1 MKNQSRPEGCC
12 SLLSPAKKFLAGAA
26 FCAVLCLSCFGS
38 RGQDSAASAPF
49 APFIHVE
56 TEGAVQALTVSDTA
70 LVIDVKFQDGSHV
83 IKAYGQPSGRLL
95 WEKTYVDV
103 YSHLPGPALH
113 VHGGRLAFY
122 AAETALSS
130 SSIGLHVLDLQ
141 TGAKLHYTRESPL
154 AARGSRIVSESGSTG
169 NVYDMAQ
176 GAYLK
181 KYSQAERLRFQALIG
196 DKVLYL
202 RSTGDDRRAWSP
214 LLLSLA
220 DGSESWTDRP
230 FSPEERAF
238 LSDEIPSS
246 PDLVAGGFPV
256 LIRQRHASPRLP
268 DAPLRFFLLTESGPC
283 RFYNLQDFG
292 LSGIHAERPDGV
304 VDFQHTRGT
313 GTNAVLV
320 AGVASPLSA
329 ETHYHSNLALVSFDA
344 RGGILS
350 RAAVPLEGASVH
362 FSGLDD
368 RGRLLLVLSD
378 ERVLAYD
385 LPSLRPGFARE
396 YKGLYF
402 QGNRRA
408 RLMGRELYVWGSYE
422 ARPSG
427 DCVFSLTTEA
437 GDLSAFY
444 PFGRNLGNLAAFKK
458 SYLDAFNTAHLFL
471 CFIKDVRTGGR
482 PVHRST
488 IVRIPRANRGWLD
501 ASLSVPPPVYTDS
514 AVPVTF
520 SPAFAALS
528 ASAGSISGG
537 KTWNTPSSPGTYT
550 LTLSVGGATRD
561 FPVPVAVRIVNK
573 PPVADFILVDPPEDS
588 MFRLVTHFDGAV
600 SRDPDGR
607 IVKYEWSYSC
617 QSGTAGKAFGVNSAR
632 ESVTFPSNCH
642 SASVTLKV
650 TDDQGLSASK
660 TRRIYPP
667 KPLAVKKSENTE
679 YITAIPPALDP
690 EGGQASVTYR
700 IEVKTGTRSG
710 AGTDAN
716 VRLALYGPKRADGMR
731 LRSGDE
737 WNLFDPSKNWRAHFE
752 NGKTDT
758 FRLTGKSLDDLEF
771 ITLRHDNTG
780 DKPGWFVERLSV
792 KNETTGKERHFV
804 VNQWLAFNEGP
815 KNRPWYKF
823 TPLEALFGCGI
834 VFGSER
840 RSAGLTAASDNVFI
854 LPENAQE
861 FYITSTDRAQ
871 QIAVFNKQGVLLGQ
885 RYSVGSGEAEF
896 PYLTKNEWGVKL
908 KTSDFPRPTPLTV
921 RLNPGGKEA
930 LVWVF
935 PSSWRGYES
944 EARQLALLLPLEGR
958 LDGVFDVALEAESYL
973 RDHTGRTLNL
983 NPILEYGAE
992 ALALFED
999 IPDIRLEGLIKNS
1012 VPIYALKCASVVAE
1026 LLGKTVSAAAGELSS
1041 GLLTL
1046 ISAAEWAGSMGNA
1059 ISKTTAPTYAAGL
1072 LERLAGGLDSNLL
1085 QTIEIF
1091 RVLKQK
1097 TSSLLAAA
1105 GINDA
1110 AECRSLLD
1118 DIEMI
1123 ALGPN
1128 PGGSALSDHVIS
1140 YADYGMIRR
1149 SGIVHELCLASRM
1162 AMGLENIKRWNREGH
1177 SDFDDPYFQ
1186 QLDAEGMFGLNKVDA
1201 TRVAMAYYQPVIDAM
1216 IKAASIFI
1224 GASALN

>member
-1 MKNQSRPEGCC
+1 MARHR
-12 SLLSPAKKFLAGAA
+12 SLRTAVPMAALIAG
-26 FCAVLCLSCFGS
+26 LCLSGPAGRAS
-38 RGQDSAASAPF
+38 SPAADAAALQDASQAAPYG
-49 APFIHVE
+49 PFIHAE
-56 TEGAVQALTVSDTA
+56 TDGAVQALAVSDAA

-83 IKAYGQPSGRLL
+83 IKAYSQPSGRLL
-95 WEKTYVDV
+95 WEKAYVDV
-103 YSHLPGPALH
+103 YSHLAGPALH
-113 VHGGRLAFY
+113 IHGGRLAFY
-122 AAETALSS
+122 AAETAPSS
-130 SSIGLHVLDLQ
+130 TSIGLHVLDLQ

-154 AARGSRIVSESGSTG
+154 AARGARIVFESGSTG

-176 GAYLK
+176 GSYLK
-181 KYSQAERLRFQALIG
+181 KYSQAERLRFRALVG

-202 RSTGDDRRAWSP
+202 RNTGDDRRAWSP
-214 LLLSLA
+214 LLLSLV

-230 FSPEERAF
+230 FSAEERAF
-238 LSDEIPSS
+238 LSDEIPTS

-256 LIRQRHASPRLP
+256 LIRQRHASSRTP

-283 RFYNLQDFG
+283 GFYNLQDFG
-292 LSGIHAERPDGV
+292 LSGVHAGRPDGV
-304 VDFQHTRGT
+304 VDFQHVRGT

-329 ETHYHSNLALVSFDA
+329 ETNYHSNLALVSFDA
-344 RGGILS
+344 RGGILG

-385 LPSLRPGFARE
+385 LPLLRPSFARE

-402 QGNRRA
+402 DGNRQA
-408 RLMGRELYVWGSYE
+408 RLMGRELYVWGSYQ

-427 DCVFSLTTEA
+427 DCVLSLTTEA

-444 PFGRNLGNLAAFKK
+444 PFGRSLGNLAAFKK
-458 SYLDAFNTAHLFL
+458 SYLDAFNAAHLFL

-482 PVHRST
+482 PVYRST
-488 IVRIPRANRGWLD
+488 IVRIPRANKGWLD

-514 AVPVTF
+514 AVPVAF

-561 FPVPVAVRIVNK
+561 FPVPVAVRVVNK
-573 PPVADFILVDPPEDS
+573 PPTADFILVDPPEAGL
-588 MFRLVTHFDGAV
+588 FRLVAHFDGSA

-607 IVKYEWSYSC
+607 IVKYEWSRAC
-617 QSGTAGKAFGVNSAR
+617 PPGTADKAFGGNSSR
-632 ESVTFPSNCH
+632 ESITFPADCH

-650 TDDQGLSASK
+650 TDDQGISASK

-667 KPLAVKKSENTE
+667 APLAVKKSENAE

-700 IEVKTGTRSG
+700 IEVKTGTWSG

-716 VRLALYGPKRADGMR
+716 VKLALYGPKRADGMR
-731 LRSGDE
+731 LRSGAE
-737 WNLFDPSKNWRAHFE
+737 WNLFDPSGNGRAHFE

-780 DKPGWFVERLSV
+780 SKPGWFVDRLSV
-792 KNETTGKERHFV
+792 KNETTGKERHFI
-804 VNQWLAFNEGP
+804 VNQWLAFDEGP
-815 KNRPWYKF
+815 KNRTWYKF

-834 VFGSER
+834 VFGSAR

-854 LPENAQE
+854 LPADAAE
-861 FYITSTDRAQ
+861 FYVTSTDRAQ
-871 QIAVFNKQGVLLGQ
+871 QIAVFNKHGVLLGR

-908 KTSDFPRPTPLTV
+908 KVSDFPRPTPLTV

-944 EARQLALLLPLEGR
+944 EARKLALLLPLEGR
-958 LDGVFDVALEAESYL
+958 LDGVFDVALGAIGYL
-973 RDHTGRTLNL
+973 KDKTGRTIDL
-983 NPILEYGAE
+983 NPILEYGAQ

-999 IPDIRLEGLIKNS
+999 VPDTQLEALIKNT
-1012 VPIYALKCASVVAE
+1012 VPRYALKYATVAAVIM
-1026 LLGKTVSAAAGELSS
+1026 GKAVAAAAGELSA
-1041 GLLTL
+1041 GLLIL
-1046 ISAAEWAGSMGNA
+1046 IDAARWAGSAGGV
-1059 ISKTTAPTYAAGL
+1059 ISKTAAPVYASGL

-1085 QTIEIF
+1085 QNVEIF
-1091 RVLKQK
+1091 SVLKGK
-1097 TSSLLAAA
+1097 TSALLAKAA
-1105 GINDA
+1105 SNDA
-1110 AECRSLLD
+1110 AGCRLLLA
-1118 DIEMI
+1118 DIRLI
-1123 ALGPN
+1123 TLGPN
-1128 PGGSALSDHVIS
+1128 PGGGNVSDHEIS
-1140 YADYGMIRR
+1140 YAAYGIDKKA
-1149 SGIVHELCLASRM
+1149 GVKYELCLASRL
-1162 AMGLENIKRWNREGH
+1162 ALSLENIKDWRKNGH
-1177 SDFDDPYFQ
+1177 NDFDADWFKKLNAEQMYG
-1186 QLDAEGMFGLNKVDA
+1186 LDKIAA
-1201 TRVAMAYYQPVIDAM
+1201 TNVAMDYYQPVIEAM
-1216 IKAASIFI
+1216 LKAAAILV
-1224 GASALN
+1224 GASAL